1 MLKLSPNS
9 IPTKLLQLMLA
20 VGYVALVRQLLAVQA
35 SFFGEGGPGLWHV
48 SVVLAVVSLSLAALF
63 LVNLVLLRHSWFQL
77 GIFASVAIFI
87 YYYIYNPQDL
97 HLQLFVSILMSP
109 PHLINMLLLLLSPVL
124 MGKFIQRRSGVI
136 SHA

>member
-9 IPTKLLQLMLA
+9 IPTKLLQLLLA

-35 SFFGEGGPGLWHV
+35 SFFGEAGPGLWHV
-48 SVVLAVVSLSLAALF
+48 LVVLAVVSLGLAALF
-63 LVNLVLLRHSWFQL
+63 LVNLALLRHSWFQL

-87 YYYIYNPQDL
+87 YYYIYNPQGL
-97 HLQLFVSILMSP
+97 HPQLFVSILMSP
-109 PHLINMLLLLLSPVL
+109 PHLINLLLLVLSPVL